1 MSGFQDIFQ
10 RIETKYLLDEDQYR
24 MLQVRLKNIAK
35 VDEYGETPILN
46 VYFDTPGYQ
55 LINTS
60 LEKPAYKEKLRLRS
74 YGIPKEETETFIEI
88 KKKYK
93 GIVYKRRIKMTY
105 IESMAY
111 LCERHPIKEPS
122 QISREI
128 DYFFRYYEGI
138 RPMMAISYERI
149 AMAGI
154 YDPAL
159 RITFDKNIRWRTE
172 NLDLGKGND
181 GRGILQ
187 PGQYLMELKIAGAI
201 SLELAH
207 IFSELNIRQ
216 ISFSKYGKA
225 YLDYK
230 YPEYE
235 KEILKEKILEKRLEK
250 KGDIICA

>member
-1 MSGFQDIFQ
+1 MSGFQDVFQ
-10 RIETKYLLDEDQYR
+10 RIETKYLLDEDQYK
-24 MLQVRLKNIAK
+24 MLQERLKNIAK
-35 VDEYGETPILN
+35 ADQYGETSILN
-46 VYFDTPGYQ
+46 VYFDTPGYR

-60 LEKPAYKEKLRLRS
+60 LDNPVYKEKLRLRS
-74 YGIPKEETETFIEI
+74 YGIPTEETETFIEI

-93 GIVYKRRIKMTY
+93 GIVYKRRIRMTY
-105 IESMAY
+105 AESIDFLY
-111 LCERHPIKEPS
+111 ERKPIKEQS

-128 DYFFRYYEGI
+128 EYFFRYYEGI

-149 AMAGI
+149 ALSGI

-172 NLDLGKGND
+172 NLDLGKGNI
-181 GRGILQ
+181 GRDILQ

>member
-1 MSGFQDIFQ
+1 MSGFQDVFQ
-10 RIETKYLLDEDQYR
+10 RIETKYLLNEDQYR
-24 MLQVRLKNIAK
+24 TLQMRLKNIAEE
-35 VDEYGETPILN
+35 DAYGETSILN
-46 VYFDTPGYQ
+46 IYFDTPEYQ

-74 YGIPKEETETFIEI
+74 YGVPELNTGTFIEI

-105 IESMAY
+105 AESIAY
-111 LCERHPIKEPS
+111 LYDRQPAKEPS
-122 QISREI
+122 QISCEI
-128 DYFFRYYEGI
+128 DYFFKHYQGI
-138 RPMMAISYERI
+138 RPMMAISYDRI
-149 AMAGI
+149 AMSGI

-159 RITFDKNIRWRTE
+159 RITFDKNIKWRTE
-172 NLDLGKGND
+172 KLDLQTGSD
-181 GRGILQ
+181 GQDILQ

-201 SLELAH
+201 SLELAR

-225 YLDYK
+225 YL
-230 YPEYE
+230 EYMLPQYE
-235 KEILKEKILEKRLEK
+235 NITKKESVSDQ